1 MKLAYKTIRS
11 NVPKDYFCEWHRN
24 YVSIQSY
31 GSSYITLRSFYI
43 SHIDVPSRLRLSR
56 LALLE
61 ETWRRAKELRQW
73 LKIEW
78 ADLWKSKQDDEIRAE
93 GFSIKDYSLLFVD
106 RGEIVH
112 ATRDYKPL
120 SFREILEKHVGS
132 EDASR
137 VDLDPRVGGW
147 RKFARQN
154 FPVKGEEKVK
164 RKGPGIKH
172 DLSQHQR
179 KGGRGFR
186 NMNRILRKKRY
197 NEYLER

>member
-1 MKLAYKTIRS
+1 M
-11 NVPKDYFCEWHRN
+11 
-24 YVSIQSY
+24 
-31 GSSYITLRSFYI
+31 
-43 SHIDVPSRLRLSR
+43 
-56 LALLE
+56 E
-61 ETWRRAKELRQW
+61 ETWRQAKELRRW

-78 ADLWKSKQDDEIRAE
+78 ADLWMSKQDDEIRAE
-93 GFSIKDYSLLFVD
+93 GISVKDYSLLYVD

-137 VDLDPRVGGW
+137 VDLDPEVGGW

-154 FPVKGEEKVK
+154 FPVKGEKKVK
-164 RKGPGIKH
+164 RGGPGIKS
-172 DLSQHQR
+172 DLSQRQR
-179 KGGRGFR
+179 KGGAGWR
-186 NMNRILRKKRY
+186 NKSRVWRKKKF

>member
-1 MKLAYKTIRS
+1 MELY
-11 NVPKDYFCEWHRN
+11 RN
-24 YVSIQSY
+24 CVSIQSY
-31 GSSYITLRSFYI
+31 GSSYIILVSFYI
-43 SHIDVPSRLRLSR
+43 FHIDVPSILSLMRLI
-56 LALLE
+56 LLE
-61 ETWRRAKELRQW
+61 ESWRRAKELRRW

-78 ADLWKSKQDDEIRAE
+78 ADLWKYKRDDGVKAE
-93 GFSIKDYSLLFVD
+93 GFSVKDYSLLYVD
-106 RGEIVH
+106 RGEIIH

-154 FPVKGEEKVK
+154 FPAKREKKV
-164 RKGPGIKH
+164 RREGPGIKP

-179 KGGRGFR
+179 KGGLGWR
-186 NMNRILRKKRY
+186 NKSRMWKKKRF
-197 NEYLER
+197 NKSLD

>member
-1 MKLAYKTIRS
+1 M
-11 NVPKDYFCEWHRN
+11 
-24 YVSIQSY
+24 
-31 GSSYITLRSFYI
+31 
-43 SHIDVPSRLRLSR
+43 
-56 LALLE
+56 E
-61 ETWRRAKELRQW
+61 ETWRQAKELRRW

-93 GFSIKDYSLLFVD
+93 GFSLKDYSLLFVD

-137 VDLDPRVGGW
+137 VDLDPQVGGW

-154 FPVKGEEKVK
+154 FPVKREEKVK
-164 RKGPGIKH
+164 RKAPGIKH

-186 NMNRILRKKRY
+186 NMSRILRKKRY